1 MSSVGCHPARQPI
14 VIKSEMR
21 LAVVCVSLGA
31 CASAALAPKDSFFF
45 PNFLFFWGSQILVVA
60 LALAFRLRPAFV
72 AGVALSLALY
82 ISLFG
87 AWVFSRAHPESMAWL
102 GYMFSLPGA
111 VIGVFS
117 VGSWLKS
124 RPGVGPLAS
133 GSLAAAAVAG
143 GIAVN
148 QTVVCGTVMYCGGK

>member
-1 MSSVGCHPARQPI
+1 MQPI
-14 VIKSEMR
+14 VINSEMR
-21 LAVVCVSLGA
+21 LAVVCVALGA
-31 CASAALAPKDSFFF
+31 CASAALSPKDSFFL
-45 PNFLFFWGSQILVVA
+45 PNFLFFWGSQVLVLA
-60 LALAFRLRPAFV
+60 LAVAFRLRPAFV

-87 AWVFSRAHPESMAWL
+87 GWVFSRAHPDSMAWV

-111 VIGVFS
+111 VVGLLS
-117 VGSWLKS
+117 VASWVKA
-124 RPGVGPLAS
+124 RPSAGPLAS

-148 QTVVCGTVMYCGGK
+148 QAVVCGTVMYCGGK